1 MDDECYIN
9 NNRVPVAELGKW
21 LPAYSQ
27 SNIDQLGG
35 YCETQ
40 ICYDQEDK
48 PLGILMQ

>member
-27 SNIDQLGG
+27 SNVDQLGG
-35 YCETQ
+35 YCETY